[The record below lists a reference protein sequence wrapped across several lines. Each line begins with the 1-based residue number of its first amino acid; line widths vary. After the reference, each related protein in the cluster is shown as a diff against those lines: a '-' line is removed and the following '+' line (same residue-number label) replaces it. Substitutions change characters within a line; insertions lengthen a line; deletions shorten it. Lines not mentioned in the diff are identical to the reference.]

1 MKLINSKMHG
11 ILDYVLVFMLSIA
24 PFIFNLDE
32 ESIHCRLLMV
42 TGLLLLL
49 VSLLTDFEFFLVKV
63 FSFKVHLILD
73 IALGIFLAISP
84 LLFDLSGNSI
94 VPHIVLGLA
103 IIGTSAITKTSKEP
117 AKVEEMQEDLQN
129 DMITQES

>member
-11 ILDYVLVFMLSIA
+11 ILDYVLVFMLSMA

-63 FSFKVHLILD
+63 FSFKIHLIID
-73 IALGIFLAISP
+73 VALGIFLAISP
-84 LLFDLSGNSI
+84 LLFDLSGHSI

-129 DMITQES
+129 EMITQE

>member
-11 ILDYVLVFMLSIA
+11 ILDYVLVFMLSMA

-42 TGLLLLL
+42 TGLLVLL

-63 FSFKVHLILD
+63 FSFKIHLIID
-73 IALGIFLAISP
+73 VALGIFLAISP
-84 LLFDLSGNSI
+84 LLFDLSGHSI

-129 DMITQES
+129 KMITQE

>member
-11 ILDYVLVFMLSIA
+11 ILDYVLVFMLSMA

-32 ESIHCRLLMV
+32 ESIHCRLLMI

-63 FSFKVHLILD
+63 FSFKIHLIID
-73 IALGIFLAISP
+73 VALGIFLAISP
-84 LLFDLSGNSI
+84 LLFDLSGHSI

-117 AKVEEMQEDLQN
+117 VKVEEMREDLQN
-129 DMITQES
+129 EMITQE

>member
-11 ILDYVLVFMLSIA
+11 ILDYVLVFMLSMA

-63 FSFKVHLILD
+63 FSFKIHLIID
-73 IALGIFLAISP
+73 VALGIFLAISP
-84 LLFDLSGNSI
+84 LLFDLSGHSI

-129 DMITQES
+129 KMITQE